1 MSPSCARCAR
11 SEPSLGTEPTEERA
25 IFVVSGTQGAGKTT
39 VSALLA
45 QRFTRAAHIPAD
57 TLQRMIVAGCEWPD
71 AAVVTRE
78 QSEVTGEAGVQL
90 RLRLRN
96 ACLLARS
103 FYEHGVVAVVDDII
117 FGARLDELTEH
128 LNGLPWHFVMLTPD
142 LATVRARERE
152 RGTHLWPKW
161 EWLTEAIAAS
171 EPRPGLWLDTSAQ
184 TAEQVVDEILRRRG
198 EALVAPRAVAAGSE
212 R

>member
-1 MSPSCARCAR
+1 
-11 SEPSLGTEPTEERA
+11 LGTDATDERA

-39 VSALLA
+39 VSSLLA
-45 QRFTRAAHIPAD
+45 RRFSRGAHIPAD
-57 TLQRMIVAGCEWPD
+57 TLQKMIVAGREWPD
-71 AAVVTRE
+71 AAIVTRE
-78 QSEVTGEAGVQL
+78 HQEVTGEALVQL

-103 FYEHGVVAVVDDII
+103 FYEQGFVAVVDDIV
-117 FGARLDELTEH
+117 FGDRLGELTEH
-128 LNGLPWHFVMLTPD
+128 LGDVPWHFVMLTPD

-152 RGTHLWPKW
+152 RGTNLWPEW

-184 TAEQVVDEILRRRG
+184 TPQQVVDEIMRRRD
-198 EALVAPRAVAAGSE
+198 EALVSPPAVAAG
-212 R
+212 RQR